1 MVSKTICKG
10 KREVK
15 LGDLGK
21 IKLDDHLSLCGDGG
35 YTTYYTATGFT
46 PGIKSVRHEVVA
58 GRAANESRKA
68 AFATCRSTRAQR
80 PQLYPKPLKINVVAV
95 LDPCHL
101 ACDMCHII
109 DRQRP
114 LIDQ

>member
-1 MVSKTICKG
+1 MVSTTTCKG

-68 AFATCRSTRAQR
+68 AFATCRSTGAQR
-80 PQLYPKPLKINVVAV
+80 PQLYSKSLKINVVAV
-95 LDPCHL
+95 LDPCRL
-101 ACDMCHII
+101 ACDMYCTIL
-109 DRQRP
+109 
-114 LIDQ
+114 LIDKTAY